1 MSTDDVMAWAAQRD
15 QYRTWLAQYLDAG
28 RIGFVQMVAGTAHGQ
43 RIQRVTFRLPDGA
56 YVTLDAVLR
65 ANQAP
70 ATQDTADDVAARIIR
85 WVKGRDGRSP
95 QGVVV

>member
-1 MSTDDVMAWAAQRD
+1 VSAVDTALDRA
-15 QYRTWLAQYLDAG
+15 QYRAWLTEYLAAERLG
-28 RIGFVQMVAGTAHGQ
+28 LVEMTAGTAHGQ
-43 RIQRVTFRLPDGA
+43 RFQRVTFRLPDGA

-65 ANQAP
+65 DHQAV
-70 ATQDTADDVAARIIR
+70 ASRDTADDVAARVIR